1 MSKVILKTGEKL
13 TFHITLDQFCDM
25 FGLYRPYL
33 RRGWD
38 DTEYS
43 DFKKAAAQILKI
55 DVNDIE
61 SASL

>member
-1 MSKVILKTGEKL
+1 MSKALLKDGTTKHF
-13 TFHITLDQFCDM
+13 TITLQQFCDM

-43 DFKKAAAQILKI
+43 DFKKAAATILNI
-55 DVNDIE
+55 NVNDIE

>member
-1 MSKVILKTGEKL
+1 MSTATLKSGEKL
-13 TFHITLDQFCDM
+13 QFHITLDIFCDM

-38 DTEYS
+38 NTEYS
-43 DFKKAAAQILKI
+43 DFKKAAANILNI

>member
-1 MSKVILKTGEKL
+1 MASATLKSGEKVR
-13 TFHITLDQFCDM
+13 FHITLDIFCDM

-43 DFKKAAAQILKI
+43 DFKKAAAKILSI
-55 DVNDIE
+55 SVDDIE